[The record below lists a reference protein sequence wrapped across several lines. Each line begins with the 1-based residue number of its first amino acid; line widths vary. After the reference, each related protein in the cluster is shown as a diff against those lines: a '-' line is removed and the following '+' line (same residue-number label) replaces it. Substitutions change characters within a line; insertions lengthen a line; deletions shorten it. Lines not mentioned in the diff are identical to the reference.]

1 MSILYAPQ
9 TTPVLAALTAARKER
24 QKRIGAPPT
33 FNIFRP
39 KPKPTYVPLVVTPEP
54 PPAPRPA
61 YVQDARY
68 ERAWMIAICGGA
80 DVLDRNLS
88 VRTIQDAVCDRFGVS
103 YRDLIS
109 SRRTASLVLP
119 RHISMHLCRRFTT
132 RSHPDIGRFHGNRDH
147 TVSMFADRKIA
158 ALIKTDA
165 DIAEHVEAIRGALHV

>member
-1 MSILYAPQ
+1 MSVLYAPQ
-9 TTPVLAALTAARKER
+9 TTPVLAALAAARKER
-24 QKRIGAPPT
+24 QKRIGAPPP

-39 KPKPTYVPLVVTPEP
+39 K
-54 PPAPRPA
+54 PRPA